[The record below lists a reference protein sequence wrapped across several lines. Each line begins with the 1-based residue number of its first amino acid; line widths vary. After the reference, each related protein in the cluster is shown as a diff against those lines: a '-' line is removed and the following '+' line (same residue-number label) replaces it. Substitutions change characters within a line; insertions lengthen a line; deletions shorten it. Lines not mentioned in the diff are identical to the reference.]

1 MGSHNKKKIIFSVG
15 GSIIVPEGGINTD
28 FLRDLSFFV
37 RNQLAQDTK
46 RQFFLVAGGG
56 TTARKYRDAGKAVLE
71 RELTNEDLDW
81 IGLHATRLNAQLIK
95 TIFKD
100 IAHPHIIK
108 NYDIIRKVKEPVV
121 LAAGWKPGWST
132 DYCATL
138 LCEDYD
144 VDTIINISNVTQ
156 VYDKDPNKFPD
167 AKPIDHMSWKDFRKM
182 VGDKWI
188 PGMHAPFDPIAAR
201 KAQELGTKVVV
212 LSGSDFEN
220 IKRYFR
226 GEKFVGTIIE

>member
-1 MGSHNKKKIIFSVG
+1 MGSHNKKKILFSVG
-15 GSIIVPEGGINTD
+15 GSVVVPEGGINTD
-28 FLRDLSFFV
+28 FLRDLNFFV

-56 TTARKYRDAGKAVLE
+56 TTARSYRDAGKAVLE
-71 RELTNEDLDW
+71 HELTNEDLDW

-95 TIFKD
+95 TIFRD

-138 LCEDYD
+138 LCEDYE
-144 VDTIINISNVTQ
+144 VDTIINISNITQ
-156 VYDKDPNKFPD
+156 VYDKDPNQYND
-167 AKPIDHMSWKDFRKM
+167 AKPIEKMSWKDFRKM

-188 PGMHAPFDPIAAR
+188 PGMHAPFDPIAAK
-201 KAQELGTKVVV
+201 KAQALGTKVIV
-212 LSGSDFEN
+212 LSGNNFDN
-220 IKRYFR
+220 IKKYFR
-226 GEKFVGTIIE
+226 GEKFVGTTIE